1 MGLVLTIQSRP
12 VLVDFGAVSML
23 PGMVALS
30 VIREMGP
37 VITALICAGKIGS
50 GMGAEL
56 GSMKVTEQID
66 AMEVSSTN
74 PIRFLVV
81 TRVLAATLM
90 IPLLVLYADALGIL
104 GSWGG
109 ANIKGSVTFTLFF
122 SQAFRVVDFMDLIPA
137 IIKTF
142 FFGAVIGFVGCY
154 MGYTAG
160 RGTESV
166 GKAANSAV
174 VLSSLLVII
183 VDLIAVQITDML
195 YLSLQLFEGE
205 NLVVLGKSG
214 SGKSVLIKC
223 IVRLLNPDM
232 GTITVLGENISEMR
246 RKELATLREK
256 VGFLFQSGAL
266 YDSMTIKENLEFPL
280 KRIRKNLTRKEMDEK
295 INEVLENVGLADTLN
310 KMPSELSG
318 GMRKRASLARTIVV
332 DPMIMLYDEPTTGL
346 DPVTSDE
353 ISWLINDVQEK
364 YKTSSIII
372 THDIE
377 CARATADRV
386 IMLKDGEVYL
396 EGDID
401 DFEKS
406 ADPLIRSFFKKQ
418 KKNERK

>member
-1 MGLVLTIQSRP
+1 MAKIISPVIKKIVKLPDLKKHVIKLSEKTIEKTQKANRFFLAAGNFFLFVFITVRETFSRQFEFKEFLRQCFLIGNKTLPLISVTGLIMGLVLTIQSRP
-12 VLVDFGAVSML
+12 VLVDFGAVSVL

-30 VIREMGP
+30 LIREMGP

-104 GSWGG
+104 GSWAG
-109 ANIKGSVTFTLFF
+109 ANIKGDVTFTLFF
-122 SQAFRVVDFMDLIPA
+122 SQAFRVLDFIDLFPA
-137 IIKTF
+137 VIKTF

-195 YLSLQLFEGE
+195 L
-205 NLVVLGKSG
+205 
-214 SGKSVLIKC
+214 
-223 IVRLLNPDM
+223 
-232 GTITVLGENISEMR
+232 
-246 RKELATLREK
+246 
-256 VGFLFQSGAL
+256 
-266 YDSMTIKENLEFPL
+266 
-280 KRIRKNLTRKEMDEK
+280 
-295 INEVLENVGLADTLN
+295 
-310 KMPSELSG
+310 
-318 GMRKRASLARTIVV
+318 
-332 DPMIMLYDEPTTGL
+332 
-346 DPVTSDE
+346 
-353 ISWLINDVQEK
+353 
-364 YKTSSIII
+364 
-372 THDIE
+372 
-377 CARATADRV
+377 
-386 IMLKDGEVYL
+386 
-396 EGDID
+396 
-401 DFEKS
+401 
-406 ADPLIRSFFKKQ
+406 
-418 KKNERK
+418 